1 MSLCALVVTAAM
13 AAAPSADQDL
23 RKSLAELSALRESIA
38 AEKLPLTRELAEA
51 EQRLATLR
59 REYDDAL
66 RSIDTS
72 GLELGK
78 TEGEAKLRKE
88 EVDYVRSLLDEF
100 TRNFETKLAVGEVQR
115 YGETIVSA
123 KEALENKELDE
134 EARFD
139 RQLAV
144 VRQSIDRASE
154 AFGGTR
160 FAGSAVDP
168 DGVLAAGH
176 FALVGPIALFA
187 TSDGKTAG
195 LALPQTG
202 SPHPAV
208 RPLAAALAPGL
219 LAVVRDGTGL
229 LPLDPTRGSA
239 LEELVKRGSIVHIF
253 KKGGP
258 IMWPLLVVSIL
269 ALGAV
274 IERTFFIIGEFRKRD
289 PKSRQALFA
298 AVEAGDVDR
307 AIGIGETSRDFVTRT
322 MSYALGHRET
332 SLPSALLYARA
343 QEIKRFSRGLAIL
356 DTAITIAPL
365 LGLLGTVTGMM
376 ASFSLIG
383 GELSAPT
390 AITGG
395 IAEALIATA
404 FGLGI
409 AIVALVPYNYLNKQ
423 IELATG
429 ELEANSTQLELLV
442 HQAVLEGKVAPT
454 GPAVIPM
461 PGVAAPV
468 SAPAR

>member
-1 MSLCALVVTAAM
+1 MFCAFLTTTLLATGAPVTGE
-13 AAAPSADQDL
+13 QDL
-23 RKSLAELSALRESIA
+23 QKALADLSALRESIA
-38 AEKLPLTRELAEA
+38 AEKLPLTRELAASES
-51 EQRLATLR
+51 RLAELR

-66 RSIDTS
+66 RAIDTS

-78 TEGEAKLRKE
+78 TEGASKLRRE
-88 EVDYVRSLLDEF
+88 EIDYVRSLLDEF
-100 TRNFETKLAVGEVQR
+100 TRNFETKLAVGEAQR
-115 YGETIVSA
+115 YGEPIKVA
-123 KEALENKELDE
+123 KEALENKELDD
-134 EARFD
+134 AAKFD
-139 RQLAV
+139 RQFDV
-144 VRQSIDRASE
+144 VHRSIERAKE
-154 AFGGTR
+154 AFGGSR
-160 FAGSAVDP
+160 FPGSAVDP
-168 DGVLAAGH
+168 NGVLAAGN
-176 FALVGPIALFA
+176 FALVGPIAMFA

-195 LALPQTG
+195 LALTQTG

-208 RPLAAALAPGL
+208 RPLAAALSPGL

-253 KKGGP
+253 RKGGP

-274 IERTFFIIGEFRKRD
+274 LERTAFIIGEFRKRD
-289 PKSRQALFA
+289 ARSRQALFA

-307 AIGIGETSRDFVTRT
+307 AIGIGETSKDFVTRT
-322 MSYALGHRET
+322 MAYALGHRET

-356 DTAITIAPL
+356 DTSITIAPL

-454 GPAVIPM
+454 GPTVIPM
-461 PGVAAPV
+461 PGVAAPE
-468 SAPAR
+468 PAR